1 MPAVKAVKPLDIFTR
16 EQWDMLTKV
25 SGWRGMALI
34 AHAWASVIIIAWGG
48 AIVWQWNWIAGLI
61 VAPIIIAL
69 LGGRQLGLAILM
81 HDAAHGALHPKRKVN
96 NFLGQWLAGDAT
108 GADLQSYR
116 AYHLMH
122 HRFTQ
127 QEEDPDLG
135 LSAPFPTSRASL
147 RRKIIRDLSGQTFF
161 KQRSFQMSNG
171 WRGLLAMRRNKRD
184 KRGMSNK
191 RDTSAGTVFNQQSR
205 SGVAA
210 PITTIDGAIAT
221 AKTMLR
227 FLLIQAIILTLSLA
241 TVGWVPFLFWIIALA
256 TTFQLFLRIR
266 NIAEHACAPVGSDDP
281 FSHARTTRASL
292 LARATVAPYYV
303 NYHCEHHLFMGVPC
317 YNLPR
322 AHDIVR
328 PHHNRM
334 KIEENYA
341 SVMRIIT
348 Q

>member
-16 EQWDMLTKV
+16 EQWSMLTAV
-25 SGWRGMALI
+25 SAWKGAALI
-34 AHAWASVIIIAWGG
+34 AHAWASIIIIAWGG
-48 AIVWQWNWIAGLI
+48 ALLWQWNMIIGLI
-61 VAPIIIAL
+61 AAPIIIAL

-96 NFLGQWLAGDAT
+96 NFLGQWFAGDAT

-116 AYHLMH
+116 AYHLTH

-127 QEEDPDLG
+127 QAEDPDLG
-135 LSAPFPTSRASL
+135 LSAPFPTSRASM
-147 RRKIIRDLSGQTFF
+147 RRKIIRDLTGQTFF
-161 KQRSFQMSNG
+161 KQRSFQISTAWVG
-171 WRGLLAMRRNKRD
+171 IKAMLSRNISKSD
-184 KRGMSNK
+184 K
-191 RDTSAGTVFNQQSR
+191 RDTSAGTVFNQKSR

-210 PITTIDGAIAT
+210 PITNVEGAIET

-227 FLLIQAIILTLSLA
+227 FMLIQAIILTISLA
-241 TVGWVPFLFWIIALA
+241 IVGWLPFLFWIIALA

-281 FSHARTTRASL
+281 FSHARTTKAGL

-317 YNLPR
+317 YNLPLV
-322 AHDIVR
+322 HDILR
-328 PHHNRM
+328 PHHDKM
-334 KIEENYA
+334 KIEKNYA
-341 SVMRIIT
+341 DVMRIIT
-348 Q
+348 QTS